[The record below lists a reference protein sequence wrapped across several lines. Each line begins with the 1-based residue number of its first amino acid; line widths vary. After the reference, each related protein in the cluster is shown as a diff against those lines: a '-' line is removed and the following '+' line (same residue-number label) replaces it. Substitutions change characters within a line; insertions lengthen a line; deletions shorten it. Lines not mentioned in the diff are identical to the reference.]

1 MSSQNVYDILK
12 ERGFIEQSTNE
23 EEVRKILGEESVT
36 FYIGF
41 DPTAD
46 SLTAGHFLTVMA
58 MSHLQKAGHRPIALV
73 GGGTGMVG
81 DPFYIGF
88 DPTADSLTAGHF
100 LTVMAMSHLQKAGHR
115 PIALVGGGTGM
126 VGDPSHRTDMRQMMT
141 IDTIEHNVNCFKQQ
155 LSRFIEFG
163 EDKAII
169 INNADWLRSL
179 KYIDFIR
186 DVGVHFSVNR
196 MLTAECF
203 KSRMEK
209 GLSFFEF
216 NYMLMQSYDFLELNR
231 RYGCK
236 LQLGGSD
243 QWSNIIGGVELIR
256 RMDQKDA
263 YGLTFKLLTTS
274 EGIKMGKTQKG
285 AVWLDP
291 KKTTP
296 YEFYQYWRNVA
307 DSDVEKCLSLLTFL
321 PMDEIKKLGSLEGSE
336 INKAKEI
343 LAYEVTNIVH
353 GEEEAKKAM
362 EASKALFAGGASGG
376 SIPTTNMDKDTF
388 ENGINILDALVTLK
402 LAPSKSEARRLVTQ
416 GGIKVNDVKIDSI
429 EHKITLNDFTEN
441 KLLIQKGKKVFHQIE
456 LN

>member
-1 MSSQNVYDILK
+1 MSNQNVYDILK
-12 ERGFIEQSTNE
+12 ERGFIEQCTNE
-23 EEVRKILGEESVT
+23 EEVRELLGKESVT
-36 FYIGF
+36 
-41 DPTAD
+41 
-46 SLTAGHFLTVMA
+46 
-58 MSHLQKAGHRPIALV
+58 
-73 GGGTGMVG
+73 
-81 DPFYIGF
+81 FYIGF

-141 IDTIEHNVNCFKQQ
+141 LDTIEHNVNCFKNQ

-169 INNADWLRSL
+169 INNAEWLRKL
-179 KYIDFIR
+179 NYIDFIR

-216 NYMLMQSYDFLELNR
+216 NYMIMQSYDFLELNR
-231 RYGCK
+231 RYNCK
-236 LQLGGSD
+236 MQLGGSD

-256 RMDQKDA
+256 RMDQKEA

-274 EGIKMGKTQKG
+274 DGVKMGKTQKG

-296 YEFYQYWRNVA
+296 YEFYQYWRNV
-307 DSDVEKCLSLLTFL
+307 DDNDVEKCLSLLTFL
-321 PMDEIKKLGSLEGSE
+321 PMDQIRALGSLEGSE

-353 GEEEAKKAM
+353 GEEEAKKAQ
-362 EASKALFAGGASGG
+362 EASRALFAGGVSGG
-376 SIPTTNMDKDTF
+376 SIPTTNMDKSNF
-388 ENGINILDALVTLK
+388 ENGFNILDILVSLK
-402 LAPSKSEARRLVTQ
+402 LAPSKSEARRLIQQ
-416 GGIKVNDVKIDSI
+416 GGIKVNDIKIENI
-429 EHKITLNDFTEN
+429 EHNITIKDFNEN
-441 KLLIQKGKKVFHQIE
+441 KILIQKGKKVFHQVEI
-456 LN
+456 N

>member
-1 MSSQNVYDILK
+1 MSNQNVYDILK
-12 ERGFIEQSTNE
+12 ERGFIEQCTNE
-23 EEVRKILGEESVT
+23 EEVRELLGKESVT
-36 FYIGF
+36 
-41 DPTAD
+41 
-46 SLTAGHFLTVMA
+46 
-58 MSHLQKAGHRPIALV
+58 
-73 GGGTGMVG
+73 
-81 DPFYIGF
+81 FYIGF

-141 IDTIEHNVNCFKQQ
+141 LDTIEHNVNCFKNQ

-169 INNADWLRSL
+169 INNAEWLRKL
-179 KYIDFIR
+179 NYIDFIR

-216 NYMLMQSYDFLELNR
+216 NYMIMQSYDFLELNR
-231 RYGCK
+231 RYNCK
-236 LQLGGSD
+236 MQLGGSD

-256 RMDQKDA
+256 RMDQKEA

-274 EGIKMGKTQKG
+274 DGVKMGKTQKG

-296 YEFYQYWRNVA
+296 YEFYQYWRNV
-307 DSDVEKCLSLLTFL
+307 DDNDVEKCLSLLTFL
-321 PMDEIKKLGSLEGSE
+321 PMDEIRDLGSLEGSE

-353 GEEEAKKAM
+353 GEEEAKKAQ
-362 EASKALFAGGASGG
+362 EASRALFAGGVSGG
-376 SIPTTNMDKDTF
+376 SIPTTNMDKSNF
-388 ENGINILDALVTLK
+388 ENGFNILDILVSLK
-402 LAPSKSEARRLVTQ
+402 LAPSKSEARRLVQQ
-416 GGIKVNDVKIDSI
+416 GGIKVNDIKIENI
-429 EHKITLNDFTEN
+429 EHNITIKDFNEN
-441 KLLIQKGKKVFHQIE
+441 KILIQKGKKVFYQVEI
-456 LN
+456 N

>member
-1 MSSQNVYDILK
+1 MSNQNVYDILK
-12 ERGFIEQSTNE
+12 ERGFIEQCTNE
-23 EEVRKILGEESVT
+23 DQVRELLGKESVT
-36 FYIGF
+36 
-41 DPTAD
+41 
-46 SLTAGHFLTVMA
+46 
-58 MSHLQKAGHRPIALV
+58 
-73 GGGTGMVG
+73 
-81 DPFYIGF
+81 FYIGF

-141 IDTIEHNVNCFKQQ
+141 LDTIEHNVNCFKNQ
-155 LSRFIEFG
+155 LSRFIEFS

-169 INNADWLRSL
+169 VNNAQWLRKL
-179 KYIDFIR
+179 NYIDFIR

-216 NYMLMQSYDFLELNR
+216 NYMIMQSYDFLELNR
-231 RYGCK
+231 RYNCK
-236 LQLGGSD
+236 MQLGGSD

-256 RMDQKDA
+256 RMDQKEA

-274 EGIKMGKTQKG
+274 DGVKMGKTQKG

-307 DSDVEKCLSLLTFL
+307 DNDVEKCLSLLTFL
-321 PMDEIKKLGSLEGSE
+321 PMDEIRALGALEGSE

-353 GEEEAKKAM
+353 GEEEAKKAQ
-362 EASKALFAGGASGG
+362 EASRALFAGGVSGG
-376 SIPTTNMDKDTF
+376 SIPTTNMDKSNF
-388 ENGINILDALVTLK
+388 ENGFNILDILVSLK
-402 LAPSKSEARRLVTQ
+402 LAPSKSEARRLVQQ
-416 GGIKVNDVKIDSI
+416 GGIKVNDIKIENI
-429 EHKITLNDFTEN
+429 EHNINIKDFNEN
-441 KLLIQKGKKVFHQIE
+441 KILIQKGKKVFHQVEI
-456 LN
+456 N

>member
-1 MSSQNVYDILK
+1 MSNVYDILK
-12 ERGFIEQSTNE
+12 ERGFIEQATNE
-23 EEVRKILGEESVT
+23 EEVRKLLGEEKVT
-36 FYIGF
+36 
-41 DPTAD
+41 
-46 SLTAGHFLTVMA
+46 
-58 MSHLQKAGHRPIALV
+58 
-73 GGGTGMVG
+73 
-81 DPFYIGF
+81 FYIGF

-141 IDTIEHNVNCFKQQ
+141 MDTIEHNVNCFKEQ

-163 EDKAII
+163 EDKALIV
-169 INNADWLRSL
+169 NNADWLRKL
-179 KYIDFIR
+179 NYIDFIR
-186 DVGVHFSVNR
+186 EVGVHFSVNR

-216 NYMLMQSYDFLELNR
+216 NYMIMQSYDFLELNR

-236 LQLGGSD
+236 MQLGGSD

-274 EGIKMGKTQKG
+274 DGVKMGKTQKG

-291 KKTTP
+291 KKTSP

-321 PMDEIKKLGSLEGSE
+321 PMEEVRALGALEGSE

-353 GEEEAKKAM
+353 GEEEAKKVQ
-362 EASKALFAGGASGG
+362 EASRALFAGGASGG
-376 SIPTTNMDKDTF
+376 SIPTTNMDKDSF
-388 ENGINILDALVTLK
+388 ENGLNILDALVSLK

-416 GGIKVNDVKIDSI
+416 GGVKVNDVKIDDINHSL
-429 EHKITLNDFTEN
+429 TLNDFTDN

>member
-1 MSSQNVYDILK
+1 MSSKNVYDILK

-23 EEVRKILGEESVT
+23 EEVRKLLGEEKVT

-58 MSHLQKAGHRPIALV
+58 MSH
-73 GGGTGMVG
+73 M
-81 DPFYIGF
+81 
-88 DPTADSLTAGHF
+88 
-100 LTVMAMSHLQKAGHR
+100 QKAGHR

-141 IDTIEHNVNCFKQQ
+141 VDTIEHNVNCFKKQ
-155 LSRFIEFG
+155 LSRFIEFD
-163 EDKAII
+163 EDKALIV
-169 INNADWLRSL
+169 NNAHWLRKL
-179 KYIDFIR
+179 NYIDFIR

-231 RYGCK
+231 RYNCK
-236 LQLGGSD
+236 MQLGGSD

-256 RMDQKDA
+256 RMDQKEA

-291 KKTTP
+291 KKTSP

-307 DSDVEKCLSLLTFL
+307 DNDVEKCLALLTFL
-321 PMDEIKKLGSLEGSE
+321 PMEEVKKLGKLEGSQ

-353 GEEEAKKAM
+353 GEEEAKKAQ
-362 EASKALFAGGASGG
+362 EASRALFAGGASGG
-376 SIPTTNMDKDTF
+376 SIPTTKMDKSNF
-388 ENGINILDALVTLK
+388 ENGLNILDALVSLK
-402 LAPSKSEARRLVTQ
+402 LAPSKSEGRRLVQQ
-416 GGIKVNDVKIDSI
+416 GGVKVNDIKIETI
-429 EHKITLNDFTEN
+429 EHNLNLNDFKDN

>member
-1 MSSQNVYDILK
+1 MSKQNVYDILK
-12 ERGFIEQSTNE
+12 ERGFIEQATNE
-23 EEVRKILGEESVT
+23 EDVRKLLGEESVT

-58 MSHLQKAGHRPIALV
+58 MSH
-73 GGGTGMVG
+73 M
-81 DPFYIGF
+81 
-88 DPTADSLTAGHF
+88 
-100 LTVMAMSHLQKAGHR
+100 QKAGHR

-141 IDTIEHNVNCFKQQ
+141 LDTIEHNVNCFKEQ

-169 INNADWLRSL
+169 VNNADWLREL
-179 KYIDFIR
+179 NYVDFIR

-216 NYMLMQSYDFLELNR
+216 NYMIMQSYDFLELNR
-231 RYGCK
+231 KYNCK
-236 LQLGGSD
+236 IQLGGSD
-243 QWSNIIGGVELIR
+243 QWSNILGGTELIR
-256 RMDQKDA
+256 RMDKKDA

-274 EGIKMGKTQKG
+274 DGVKMGKTQKG

-291 KKTTP
+291 KKTSP

-307 DSDVEKCLSLLTFL
+307 DIDVEKCLSLLTFL
-321 PMDEIKKLGSLEGSE
+321 PMEEVRALGALEGSE
-336 INKAKEI
+336 INKAKEV

-353 GEEEAKKAM
+353 GKEEAKKAQ
-362 EASKALFAGGASGG
+362 EASRALFAGGAQGG
-376 SIPTTNMDKDTF
+376 SIPATNMEKSIF
-388 ENGINILDALVTLK
+388 ENGINILDILVQLK

-416 GGIKVNDVKIDSI
+416 GGVKVNDVKIDSI
-429 EHKITLNDFTEN
+429 EHNLTINDFSEN
-441 KLLIQKGKKVFHQIE
+441 KLLIQKGKKVFHQVE

>member
-1 MSSQNVYDILK
+1 MSNVYDILK

-23 EEVRKILGEESVT
+23 EQVRKLLGEEKVT
-36 FYIGF
+36 
-41 DPTAD
+41 
-46 SLTAGHFLTVMA
+46 
-58 MSHLQKAGHRPIALV
+58 
-73 GGGTGMVG
+73 
-81 DPFYIGF
+81 FYIGF

-141 IDTIEHNVNCFKQQ
+141 TDTIEHNVNCFKQQ

-163 EDKAII
+163 DDKAII
-169 INNADWLRSL
+169 VNNADWLRKL
-179 KYIDFIR
+179 NYIDFIR
-186 DVGVHFSVNR
+186 EVGVHFSVNR

-231 RYGCK
+231 RYNCK
-236 LQLGGSD
+236 MQLGGSD

-256 RMDQKDA
+256 RMDQKEA

-321 PMDEIKKLGSLEGSE
+321 PMEQIRELGALEGSE

-353 GEEEAKKAM
+353 GEEEAKKAQ
-362 EASKALFAGGASGG
+362 EASKALFAGGVSGG
-376 SIPTTNMDKDTF
+376 SIPTTNMDKNVF
-388 ENGINILDALVTLK
+388 ETGLNILDALVNLK
-402 LAPSKSEARRLVTQ
+402 LCPSKSEARRLVTQ
-416 GGIKVNDVKIDSI
+416 GGVKLNDVKVETI
-429 EHKITLNDFTEN
+429 EQNITLSDFKDN
-441 KLLIQKGKKVFHQIE
+441 KALIQKGKKVFHQIQV
-456 LN
+456 N

>member
-1 MSSQNVYDILK
+1 MYSQNVYDILK

-36 FYIGF
+36 
-41 DPTAD
+41 
-46 SLTAGHFLTVMA
+46 
-58 MSHLQKAGHRPIALV
+58 
-73 GGGTGMVG
+73 
-81 DPFYIGF
+81 FYIGF

-353 GEEEAKKAM
+353 GKEEAKKAM

>member
-1 MSSQNVYDILK
+1 MSKNVYDILL
-12 ERGFIEQSTNE
+12 ERGFIEQATNE
-23 EEVRKILGEESVT
+23 EEVRKLLAEEKVT
-36 FYIGF
+36 
-41 DPTAD
+41 
-46 SLTAGHFLTVMA
+46 
-58 MSHLQKAGHRPIALV
+58 
-73 GGGTGMVG
+73 
-81 DPFYIGF
+81 FYIGF

-141 IDTIEHNVNCFKQQ
+141 IETIEHNVNRFKEQ
-155 LSRFIEFG
+155 LSKFIDFDN
-163 EDKAII
+163 DKALIL
-169 INNADWLRSL
+169 NNADWLRKL
-179 KYIDFIR
+179 NYIDFVR

-216 NYMLMQSYDFLELNR
+216 NYMIMQSYDFLELNR
-231 RYGCK
+231 RYNCK
-236 LQLGGSD
+236 IQLGGSD

-274 EGIKMGKTQKG
+274 DGVKMGKTQKG
-285 AVWLDP
+285 AVWLAP
-291 KKTTP
+291 EKTSP

-307 DSDVEKCLSLLTFL
+307 DSDVEKCLALLTFL
-321 PMDEIKKLGSLEGSE
+321 PMEEVKKLGALKDSE

-343 LAYEVTNIVH
+343 LAFEVTKIVH

-362 EASKALFAGGASGG
+362 EASRALFAGGASGG
-376 SIPTTNMDKDTF
+376 SIPTTKMDKSKF
-388 ENGINILDALVTLK
+388 EDGFNILDLLVELK
-402 LAPSKSEARRLVTQ
+402 LAPSKSEARRLVQQ
-416 GGIKVNDVKIDSI
+416 GGVKVSEQKIETI
-429 EHKITLNDFTEN
+429 EHLVKTNDF
-441 KLLIQKGKKVFHQIE
+441 KDGKILIQKGKKVFHQIE
-456 LN
+456 L

>member
-23 EEVRKILGEESVT
+23 DEVRKLLGEESVT
-36 FYIGF
+36 
-41 DPTAD
+41 
-46 SLTAGHFLTVMA
+46 
-58 MSHLQKAGHRPIALV
+58 
-73 GGGTGMVG
+73 
-81 DPFYIGF
+81 FYIGF

-141 IDTIEHNVNCFKQQ
+141 MDTIEHNVNCFKNQ

-163 EDKAII
+163 DDKAII
-169 INNADWLRSL
+169 VNNADWLRNL
-179 KYIDFIR
+179 NYIDFIR
-186 DVGVHFSVNR
+186 SVGVHFSVNR
-196 MLTAECF
+196 MLSAECF

-256 RMDQKDA
+256 RMDKKDS

-296 YEFYQYWRNVA
+296 YEFFQYWRNVS
-307 DSDVEKCLSLLTFL
+307 DKDVEKCLSLLTFL
-321 PMDEIKKLGSLEGSE
+321 PMDEVRKLGALEGSE

-376 SIPTTNMDKDTF
+376 SIPTTNIEKNTL
-388 ENGINILDALVTLK
+388 ENGINILDTLLTLK
-402 LAPSKSEARRLVTQ
+402 LAPSKSEARRLVEQ
-416 GGIKVNDVKIDSI
+416 GGIKVNDIKIDTI
-429 EHKITLNDFTEN
+429 THTITLDDFKDN

>member
-36 FYIGF
+36 
-41 DPTAD
+41 
-46 SLTAGHFLTVMA
+46 
-58 MSHLQKAGHRPIALV
+58 
-73 GGGTGMVG
+73 
-81 DPFYIGF
+81 FYIGF

-362 EASKALFAGGASGG
+362 EASKALFAGGASGD

-388 ENGINILDALVTLK
+388 ENGINILDALVILK
-402 LAPSKSEARRLVTQ
+402 LAPSKSESRRLVTQ

>member
-1 MSSQNVYDILK
+1 MSNVYDILK
-12 ERGFIEQSTNE
+12 ERGFIEQATNE
-23 EEVRKILGEESVT
+23 EEVRKLLGEEKVT
-36 FYIGF
+36 
-41 DPTAD
+41 
-46 SLTAGHFLTVMA
+46 
-58 MSHLQKAGHRPIALV
+58 
-73 GGGTGMVG
+73 
-81 DPFYIGF
+81 FYIGF

-141 IDTIEHNVNCFKQQ
+141 MDTIEHNVNCFKEQ

-163 EDKAII
+163 EDKALIV
-169 INNADWLRSL
+169 NNADWLRKL
-179 KYIDFIR
+179 NYIDFIR
-186 DVGVHFSVNR
+186 EVGVHFSVNR

-216 NYMLMQSYDFLELNR
+216 NYMIMQSYDFLELNR

-236 LQLGGSD
+236 MQLGGSD

-274 EGIKMGKTQKG
+274 DGVKMGKTQKG

-291 KKTTP
+291 KKTSP

-321 PMDEIKKLGSLEGSE
+321 PMEEVRALGALEGSE

-353 GEEEAKKAM
+353 GEEEAKKAQ
-362 EASKALFAGGASGG
+362 EASRALFAGGSSGG
-376 SIPTTNMDKDTF
+376 SIPTTNMDKANF
-388 ENGINILDALVTLK
+388 ENGLNILDALVSLK

-416 GGIKVNDVKIDSI
+416 GGIKVNDVKIDDINHSL
-429 EHKITLNDFTEN
+429 TLNDFTDN

>member
-1 MSSQNVYDILK
+1 MSNQNVYDILK
-12 ERGFIEQSTNE
+12 ERGFIEQCTNE
-23 EEVRKILGEESVT
+23 EEVRELLGKESVT
-36 FYIGF
+36 
-41 DPTAD
+41 
-46 SLTAGHFLTVMA
+46 
-58 MSHLQKAGHRPIALV
+58 
-73 GGGTGMVG
+73 
-81 DPFYIGF
+81 FYIGF

-141 IDTIEHNVNCFKQQ
+141 LDTIEHNVNCFKNQ

-169 INNADWLRSL
+169 INNAEWLRKL
-179 KYIDFIR
+179 NYIDFIR

-216 NYMLMQSYDFLELNR
+216 NYMIMQSYDFLELNR
-231 RYGCK
+231 RYNCK
-236 LQLGGSD
+236 MQLGGSD

-256 RMDQKDA
+256 RMDQKEA

-274 EGIKMGKTQKG
+274 DGVKMGKTQKG

-296 YEFYQYWRNVA
+296 YEFYQYWRNV
-307 DSDVEKCLSLLTFL
+307 DDNDVEKCLSLLTFL
-321 PMDEIKKLGSLEGSE
+321 PMDEIRALGSLEGSE

-353 GEEEAKKAM
+353 GEEEAKKAQ
-362 EASKALFAGGASGG
+362 EASRALFAGGVSGG
-376 SIPTTNMDKDTF
+376 SIPTTNMDKSNF
-388 ENGINILDALVTLK
+388 ENGFNILDILVSLK
-402 LAPSKSEARRLVTQ
+402 LAPSKSEARRLVQQ
-416 GGIKVNDVKIDSI
+416 GGIKVNDIKIENI
-429 EHKITLNDFTEN
+429 EHNITIKDFNEN
-441 KLLIQKGKKVFHQIE
+441 KILIQKGKKVFHQVEI
-456 LN
+456 N